1 MDGLFDRDL
10 INRYDTIIGIDEA
23 GRGPLAG
30 PVVAA
35 AVFLDPADSRT
46 LNGKTVE
53 DQIMDDLP
61 FLDDS
66 KKLSR
71 KKRETVFDFI
81 QETSISF
88 GIGLASQADIDR
100 CNILN
105 ATAMA
110 MQRAVEQLNIPFSM
124 AIVDGKSL
132 KLAFPNIQTIKGD
145 SKSIRISLASN
156 IAKVYRDRLLIKA
169 GERFREYGFE
179 RHKGYGTK
187 EHREA
192 IKRNGPLP
200 FHRLTFSPV
209 SESIDERLLEEWHNE
224 DIIDDI
230 RMMRILEKRKQ
241 LNGVNNNARL

>member
-1 MDGLFDRDL
+1 MDSLFDRDF
-10 INRYDTIIGIDEA
+10 INQYESIIGIDEA

-35 AVFLDPADSRT
+35 AVFLEDFESQK
-46 LNGKTVE
+46 LYGKAIE
-53 DQIMDDLP
+53 DKIIDDIP

-66 KKLSR
+66 KRLSL
-71 KKRETVFDFI
+71 KKREAIFEYVQD
-81 QETSISF
+81 TSIPY
-88 GIGLASQADIDR
+88 GIGLGSQADIDR

-110 MQRAVEQLNIPFSM
+110 MQRAVEQLNVSFSM
-124 AIVDGKSL
+124 ALVDGKSL
-132 KLAFPNIQTIKGD
+132 KLAFPNIQTVKGD

-156 IAKVYRDRLLIKA
+156 IAKVYRDRLLTEA
-169 GERFREYGFE
+169 GERFKEYGFE

-187 EHREA
+187 HHREA

-209 SESIDERLLEEWHNE
+209 SEYIDENLLEKWNNE

-230 RMMRILEKRKQ
+230 RMIRIMEKRKQ
-241 LNGVNNNARL
+241 FNGVNKNARL